1 MYIYI
6 YIHIYIFILYICI
19 YIYKLHKIKVNYVTN
34 RIHGKAFSQTCLHK
48 KNISPLTN
56 YYLHLVPLLDIS
68 MIFSCFVGVGVI
80 RS

>member
-1 MYIYI
+1 MYIYIIYIYI
-6 YIHIYIFILYICI
+6 YI
-19 YIYKLHKIKVNYVTN
+19 YIYKLYKIKVNYVTN

-56 YYLHLVPLLDIS
+56 YYLHLVPLLDFS

-80 RS
+80 WS